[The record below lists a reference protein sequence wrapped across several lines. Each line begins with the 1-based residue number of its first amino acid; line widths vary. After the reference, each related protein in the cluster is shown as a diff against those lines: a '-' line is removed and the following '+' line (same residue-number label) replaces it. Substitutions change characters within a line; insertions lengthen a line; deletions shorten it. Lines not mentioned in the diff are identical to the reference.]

1 MTNIAT
7 NTPYLR
13 LDLKTSR
20 IESNQTRKTQKKHN
34 LGIYYWNKKQ
44 SKNKN
49 KKKQNEKTTTT
60 TTTKRTERYNEKQVS
75 LSGRSMTLENKGSFW
90 PKFGSQSFFREVSA
104 LLVIRHCFKLQ
115 SWAIMMQPWENGKN
129 PNFGPNLGPLKF
141 FSWVLPLLVVRQ
153 CSKLSPYAISRKTN
167 EPHLRKW

>member
-20 IESNQTRKTQKKHN
+20 IESNQTRKTQKFGNVLLIQKT
-34 LGIYYWNKKQ
+34 KQ
-44 SKNKN
+44 KQKQK

-60 TTTKRTERYNEKQVS
+60 TTTTRTDRYNEKQAS
-75 LSGRSMTLENKGSFW
+75 LSGRSMTLENKGSFR

-115 SWAIMMQPWENGKN
+115 S
-129 PNFGPNLGPLKF
+129 
-141 FSWVLPLLVVRQ
+141 
-153 CSKLSPYAISRKTN
+153 
-167 EPHLRKW
+167 